1 MNITTFKKTQHV
13 HVLTIEPEIISTTRT
28 LFKSKPPKP
37 VMYTPVEF
45 FSVITP
51 CSNPSWLHMVLAS
64 VAGEEDD
71 KEETDETETV
81 SPHKDIHSPFF
92 RISTNPPF
100 FVLFTNLISPSSAGQ
115 NEVDVKNIKFPVI
128 HE

>member
-1 MNITTFKKTQHV
+1 
-13 HVLTIEPEIISTTRT
+13 
-28 LFKSKPPKP
+28 
-37 VMYTPVEF
+37 MYTPVEF
-45 FSVITP
+45 LSIITP

-64 VAGEEDD
+64 VAGEEEEDEVDD

-92 RISTNPPF
+92 RTSTNPPF
-100 FVLFTNLISPSSAGQ
+100 FVRFTNLMSPSSADQ